1 MGSFNLIIAFIVL
14 GFGLI
19 YYDQHLR
26 LKSQSQPKT
35 KVIYRYMPRSP
46 QDELALPVFPS
57 DIFETMF
64 TQPTPWIASQN
75 YLNKKRTEQL
85 NKNFISQI

>member
-19 YYDQHLR
+19 YYDQHLK
-26 LKSQSQPKT
+26 LKSKNEPKT
-35 KVIYRYMPRSP
+35 KIIYRYMPRNP

-64 TQPTPWIASQN
+64 TQPTPWITSQN
-75 YLNKKRTEQL
+75 YLDKKRTKNL